1 VKKTKE
7 FELGPRGLVRL
18 LVPLVHGHWRYVG
31 IVFAVVLFT
40 AIIEGIGFSLVI
52 PLLQTML
59 SPGGEIGARG
69 NVLLR
74 IFSEAN
80 AIVSPEWRLGA
91 LLGLLA
97 VVFLFKSIGL
107 VAAGALTR
115 WFSDT
120 LRMNWATRAYLASMN
135 APYSQMATRPHG
147 EIVHNIL
154 GETEGASRGVLLL
167 IEFSARFIQIT
178 VLFILLFLTSWQ
190 ATLFILSLGA
200 AAFLLSW
207 RPARRFSVHTGKARQ
222 AIQHELHDI
231 VTETMAA
238 LRTAKLLDIA
248 AVRAKRL
255 RQMFRSYRQ
264 VDTKFEIVSS
274 LPSNAIDLI
283 AIIVGAGIIA
293 FMTFGLGLRIEDV
306 VPITALFGLVF
317 LRLAGVASRLFAKQ
331 LNIVS
336 SLLSLRTV
344 HELVTMNSEHLSG
357 SIPFPGFRSDI
368 VLENIVLRPPG
379 RASIFDGLCM
389 TIAPRG
395 LAAIVGPSGSGK
407 TTLVDLIV
415 RLREPDGGRVL
426 INGRDIK
433 EFDVRSLRARV
444 GYLSQEPQ
452 LFNGTVA
459 ENILLGRP
467 DATNGEMR
475 TAAERAH
482 VHDFVSAMPEGYATP
497 LGRGAVTLSGG
508 QRQRLAL
515 ARELLRNPDLYIFD
529 EPTSALDRESEAV
542 IGELI
547 NELSK
552 TRPVIIISHRMDVIV
567 EASVIYQIEHGKAVE
582 LSSPEFFSVSSGAR
596 GP

>member
-1 VKKTKE
+1 
-7 FELGPRGLVRL
+7 
-18 LVPLVHGHWRYVG
+18 
-31 IVFAVVLFT
+31 
-40 AIIEGIGFSLVI
+40 
-52 PLLQTML
+52 ML

-200 AAFLLSW
+200 AAILLSW